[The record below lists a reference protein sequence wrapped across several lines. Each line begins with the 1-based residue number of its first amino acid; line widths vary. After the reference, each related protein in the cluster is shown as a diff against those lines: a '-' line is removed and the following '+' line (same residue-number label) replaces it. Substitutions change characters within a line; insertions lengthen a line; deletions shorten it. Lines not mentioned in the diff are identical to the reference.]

1 MDSWRKP
8 ILYIPYILQAGA
20 KELEKKL
27 ELLDYGVTFLP
38 LTLQTSI
45 LTPQLWML
53 EGQLVLFLLEITQD
67 ICSQIILLK
76 YF

>member
-1 MDSWRKP
+1 MN
-8 ILYIPYILQAGA
+8 ILNILQAGA

-45 LTPQLWML
+45 LTPQL
-53 EGQLVLFLLEITQD
+53 
-67 ICSQIILLK
+67 
-76 YF
+76 